1 MTTLLSM
8 PEPSEVT
15 KKCPHADIR
24 FCPLYHASHTA
35 WGLGCDDGKATGW
48 DGCGVSRALDYGTLL
63 AALIGVSPQMV
74 ALCAFQEN
82 AETSKQQRDRNLK
95 AAGLH

>member
-1 MTTLLSM
+1 MTTWLQL

-15 KKCPHADIR
+15 NKCPHVDIR

-35 WGLGCDDGKATGW
+35 WSLGCDDGKSTGW
-48 DGCGVSRALDYGTLL
+48 DGCGVSRALDYGTCL
-63 AALIGVSPQMV
+63 AELHRVSPRMIADC
-74 ALCAFQEN
+74 ALAEN
-82 AETSKQQRDRNLK
+82 AEVSKAQRNRNMK

>member
-1 MTTLLSM
+1 MITLLSM

-24 FCPLYHASHTA
+24 FCPLYYASHTA
-35 WGLGCDDGKATGW
+35 WGVGCDDGKTNGH
-48 DGCGVSRALDYGTLL
+48 DGCGVSRSYDYGQML
-63 AALIGVSPQMV
+63 AALYRVSPGMI
-74 ALCAFQEN
+74 AECATAEN
-82 AETSKQQRDRNLK
+82 VEASRQQRNRNMK

>member
-1 MTTLLSM
+1 MSTILSL
-8 PEPSEVT
+8 PPLSEVT
-15 KKCPHADIR
+15 NKCPHADIR

-35 WGLGCDDGKATGW
+35 WGLGCDDGKSAGW
-48 DGCGVSRALDYGTLL
+48 NGCGVSRALDYGRCL
-63 AALIGVSPQMV
+63 AELAKVSPQMI

-82 AETSKQQRDRNLK
+82 AEVAMAQRNRNMK

>member
-8 PEPSEVT
+8 PPPSEVT
-15 KKCPHADIR
+15 KKCPHTDIR

-35 WGLGCDDGKATGW
+35 WGTGCDDGKATGW
-48 DGCGVSRALDYGTLL
+48 DGCGVSRALDYGALL
-63 AALIGVSPQMV
+63 AELVKISPQMV

-82 AETSKQQRDRNLK
+82 AEASKQQRDRNMK